1 MCEYMYV
8 CVCVCAVIRVYCG
21 LVGRES
27 NLVGDTVNYSNFGIL
42 YFGTN
47 WVLPYLCHSILRL

>member
-1 MCEYMYV
+1 MCV

-42 YFGTN
+42 YFGIN
-47 WVLPYLCHSILRL
+47 WVLPYLCHSILRLLC